1 MESIAFVK
9 SDRGKYILSKAL
21 FIAIRKLKKESEVF
35 INDAECKKDLED
47 MQTLYQ
53 NLYGSYSRQSK
64 DTTPQEITGIKSF
77 LDAQIK

>member
-64 DTTPQEITGIKSF
+64 DTTPQKITGIKSF
-77 LDAQIK
+77 LDEQIK

>member
-1 MESIAFVK
+1 MGTIAFVK

-35 INDAECKKDLED
+35 INDTECKKDLED
-47 MQTLYQ
+47 MQALYQ
-53 NLYGSYSRQSK
+53 NLYDSYSQQPK
-64 DTTPQEITGIKSF
+64 DTTTQKITGMKSF

>member
-21 FIAIRKLKKESEVF
+21 FIDIRKLKKESEVF

-47 MQTLYQ
+47 MQALYQ
-53 NLYGSYSRQSK
+53 NLYDSYSRQSQ
-64 DTTPQEITGIKSF
+64 DTTPQKITGIKSV
-77 LDAQIK
+77 LDEQIK

>member
-47 MQTLYQ
+47 MQKLYQ
-53 NLYGSYSRQSK
+53 NQNILKLILISIRK
-64 DTTPQEITGIKSF
+64 
-77 LDAQIK
+77 